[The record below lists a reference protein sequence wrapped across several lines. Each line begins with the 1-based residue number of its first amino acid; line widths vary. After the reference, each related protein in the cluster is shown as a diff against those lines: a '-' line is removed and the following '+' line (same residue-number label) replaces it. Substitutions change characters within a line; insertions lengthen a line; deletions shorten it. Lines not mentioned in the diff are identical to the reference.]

1 MPTYNKLVRDR
12 IPEIIEKQ
20 GLGLNTKT
28 LNQEEYEKELK
39 LKLQEEIN
47 EFLAAE
53 NNQEGI
59 EELADVLELVHAL
72 AAQLGSNMEEI
83 EKVRAEKAEKRG
95 GFKDKVFLIDV
106 ED

>member
-20 GLGLNTKT
+20 GLGLNTKI
-28 LNQEEYEKELK
+28 LNQEEYGKELK
-39 LKLQEEIN
+39 IKLQEEID

-72 AAQLGSNMEEI
+72 AAQLGSNMEEV